1 MKTLSI
7 RSISNTLL
15 NFLFR
20 ILGLFQ
26 LFILQLIQKKHSNSD
41 HSEFL
46 QIYRKCRLYTLTE
59 DKKLM
64 SLYASVHYINE
75 NNIDGDFVEC
85 GVWRGGCCMLMAL
98 TQLKYGS
105 MADKRKIYLYDTF
118 YGMTN
123 PGKKDPWYAHL
134 FKGMGAV
141 SAEEVKRNMR
151 TTGYPEQNVVF
162 VHGDVL
168 ETIPAKEIPG
178 KISLLRLD
186 TDFYESTKHEMEQL
200 FPLIVRG
207 GVLIID
213 DYYSFAGARKAVD
226 EYIEQ
231 NNINIQFHDVMT
243 GVIAYKE

>member
-1 MKTLSI
+1 M
-7 RSISNTLL
+7 
-15 NFLFR
+15 
-20 ILGLFQ
+20 LGLFQ
-26 LFILQLIQKKHSNSD
+26 LFILGLSQNKQNRAD

-75 NNIDGDFVEC
+75 NNIEGDFVEC

-98 TQLKYGS
+98 SQLKYKS

-118 YGMTN
+118 HGMTDA
-123 PGKKDPWYAHL
+123 GEKDPWYAHL

-141 SAEEVKRNMR
+141 SAEEVKRNMWS
-151 TTGYPEQNVVF
+151 TGYPEQNIVLVQ
-162 VHGDVL
+162 GNVL
-168 ETIPAKEIPG
+168 ETIPGKEIPG

-200 FPLIVRG
+200 FPLIARG

-213 DYYSFAGARKAVD
+213 DYYSFAGARRAVD
-226 EYIEQ
+226 EYIEH
-231 NNINIQFHDVMT
+231 NNIKMQFHDVMT

>member
-1 MKTLSI
+1 MTSI
-7 RSISNTLL
+7 ANTLL

-26 LFILQLIQKKHSNSD
+26 LFILGLRQNKQNMAD

-64 SLYASVHYINE
+64 SLYASVNYINE

-85 GVWRGGCCMLMAL
+85 GVWRGGSCMLMAL
-98 TQLKYGS
+98 TQLKYKS

-118 YGMTN
+118 NGMTE
-123 PGKKDPWYAHL
+123 PGAKDPWYAYF
-134 FKGMGAV
+134 FKGLGAI
-141 SAEEVKRNMR
+141 SAEEVKRNMGS
-151 TTGYPEQNVVF
+151 TGYPEQNTVLVQ
-162 VHGDVL
+162 GDVL

-178 KISLLRLD
+178 KIALLRLD

-200 FPLIVRG
+200 FHLITKG

-213 DYYSFAGARKAVD
+213 DYYSFPGSRKAVD
-226 EYIEQ
+226 EYIER
-231 NNINIQFHDVMT
+231 NNINIHFQDVMT

>member
-15 NFLFR
+15 NSLFR
-20 ILGLFQ
+20 ITGLFQ
-26 LFILQLIQKKHSNSD
+26 LFILRLNQNKQKNAA

-75 NNIDGDFVEC
+75 NNIEGDFVEC

-98 TQLKYGS
+98 SQLKYKS
-105 MADKRKIYLYDTF
+105 AADKRKIYLYDTF
-118 YGMTN
+118 YGMTA
-123 PGKKDPWYAHL
+123 PGKKDPWFAHL

-151 TTGYPEQNVVF
+151 STGYPEQNIVLVQ
-162 VHGDVL
+162 GDVL
-168 ETIPAKEIPG
+168 KTIPAKQTPV

-200 FPLIVRG
+200 FPLISRG
-207 GVLIID
+207 GVLMID

-226 EYIEQ
+226 EYLEQ
-231 NNINIQFHDVMT
+231 NNINLQFHDVMT

>member
-1 MKTLSI
+1 MKTVSI
-7 RSISNTLL
+7 RSIPNILL

-20 ILGLFQ
+20 TVGLFQ
-26 LFILQLIQKKHSNSD
+26 LFILWLGQNKQNRAD

-59 DKKLM
+59 DRKLM
-64 SLYASVHYINE
+64 SLYASVNYINE

-98 TQLKYGS
+98 SQLKYKS
-105 MADKRKIYLYDTF
+105 MADKRRIYLYDTF
-118 YGMTN
+118 YGMTE
-123 PGKKDPWYAHL
+123 PGEKDPWYAYF
-134 FKGMGAV
+134 FKGLGAI
-141 SAEEVKRNMR
+141 SADEVKRNMR
-151 TTGYPEQNVVF
+151 STGYPEQNVVL
-162 VHGDVL
+162 VQGDVL
-168 ETIPAKEIPG
+168 ETIPAKEIPR

-200 FPLIVRG
+200 FPLISRG

-231 NNINIQFHDVMT
+231 NNINIQFQDVVT